1 MLYMLGELFNL
12 YFYQNYVDFF
22 VEMDDFVRVSEF
34 LSFVDIFSGNWS
46 VRLFD
51 LNVFVCEYFF
61 RIEKVSLFLFLII

>member
-1 MLYMLGELFNL
+1 
-12 YFYQNYVDFF
+12 
-22 VEMDDFVRVSEF
+22 MDDFVRVSEF
-34 LSFVDIFSGNWS
+34 LSFVDIFSGNWN